1 MTSMSS
7 QHEATTRDIPIL
19 LYDGTTVR
27 NRSDSNN
34 KRKRYSEIVVNVNGT
49 GDEGPRLRTK
59 KVQFQVVLVQVKYL
73 FYLVPTAVN

>member
-27 NRSDSNN
+27 KRSDSNN

-49 GDEGPRLRTK
+49 GDEGPRFRTK
-59 KVQFQVVLVQVKYL
+59 
-73 FYLVPTAVN
+73 